1 MTLYAALLYYPPD
14 AERWD
19 KPEECWAEH
28 EQFIGSAT
36 EAGVLRGGQALEPD
50 HTAATV
56 TVDAGAGDQVLVTD
70 GPFAE
75 AKEVLGGF
83 YLIEAADMD
92 EAVRWAARIPAAWQ
106 GKVEVRPVQ
115 APPGSTP
122 PA

>member
-1 MTLYAALLYYPPD
+1 MRYMGFVKMTEVDPQPPQALIDAMGEHMQKGFADGVLIDTGGLYATSY
-14 AERWD
+14 R
-19 KPEECWAEH
+19 
-28 EQFIGSAT
+28 T
-36 EAGVLRGGQALEPD
+36 EVRVRGGE
-50 HTAATV
+50 V
-56 TVDAGAGDQVLVTD
+56 TSTD